1 MGINKVVYGNT
12 TLIDLTDSTLA
23 SAGQLSQGITA
34 YDRTGTKITGTAS
47 GGGTGT
53 FTDVVESLPGGGDH
67 HIITGVN
74 ISDTTAVASDVAT
87 GKVFY
92 TSNGT
97 RTVGTSSGGG
107 GGESNLH
114 LLTTDE
120 IYVSTAS
127 TTVTLEK
134 AYSVPLTDLGEKD
147 ALFVFT
153 ISDNAG
159 HRNGYFYSS
168 LSAIVNTTT
177 VRNWAIRVTSNG
189 STGIFG
195 GGYGV
200 YVSTV
205 GATYVDGVRTL
216 TANVSSRYDDTY
228 SLTVDGTFSVS
239 IYYID
244 LDSII

>member
-23 SAGQLSQGITA
+23 SADQLSQGITA

-47 GGGTGT
+47 GGGSGAVIQDENGYLILDDDATNAFSDAIET
-53 FTDVVESLPGGGDH
+53 LPNGGLH
-67 HIITGVN
+67 HVITGVE
-74 ISDTTAVASDVAT
+74 
-87 GKVFY
+87 
-92 TSNGT
+92 
-97 RTVGTSSGGG
+97 SS

-120 IYVSTAS
+120 IYVSTTS
-127 TTVTLEK
+127 TSVTLEK
-134 AYSVPLTDLGEKD
+134 EYSVPLTDLGEKD
-147 ALFVFT
+147 ALFVFA

-159 HRNGYFYSS
+159 RRNGYFYSS

-177 VRNWAIRVTSNG
+177 VRSWAIRVTSNG

-205 GATYVDGVRTL
+205 GTTYVDGVRTL
-216 TANVSSRYDDTY
+216 NANVSSRYNDTY
-228 SLTVDGTFSVS
+228 SLTVDGSFSVS

-244 LDSII
+244 LDSIM